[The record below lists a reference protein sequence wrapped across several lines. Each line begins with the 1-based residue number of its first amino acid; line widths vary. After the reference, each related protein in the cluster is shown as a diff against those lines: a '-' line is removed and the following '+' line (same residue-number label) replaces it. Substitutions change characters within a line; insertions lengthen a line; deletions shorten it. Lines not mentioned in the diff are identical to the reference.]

1 MVLMTATTLNPD
13 LTAEQSRRV
22 RLAKIDLDEAIY
34 EAAEQHP
41 DIWPRGL
48 ITKIASDL
56 GVTPA
61 TVRRERTILLPG
73 VKSSHALGR

>member
-1 MVLMTATTLNPD
+1 M
-13 LTAEQSRRV
+13 
-22 RLAKIDLDEAIY
+22 DEAIY

-48 ITKIASDL
+48 ITKIADEL

-61 TVRRERTILLPG
+61 EVRRERTILLPG
-73 VKSSHALGR
+73 VKSAPELGW

>member
-1 MVLMTATTLNPD
+1 MSATALQPGR
-13 LTAEQSRRV
+13 TAEQSRPA
-22 RLAKIDLDEAIY
+22 RLVKIDLDEAIY

-73 VKSSHALGR
+73 VKSSHALGW

>member
-1 MVLMTATTLNPD
+1 MSATALQPGR
-13 LTAEQSRRV
+13 TAEQSRRA
-22 RLAKIDLDEAIY
+22 RLVKIDLDEAIY

-48 ITKIASDL
+48 LTKIATEL

-61 TVRRERTILLPG
+61 TVRRERTLLLPG
-73 VKSSHALGR
+73 VKSAPELGW

>member
-1 MVLMTATTLNPD
+1 MVLMTATTLNSD
-13 LTAEQSRRV
+13 LTAKQSRRA

-61 TVRRERTILLPG
+61 MVRRERAILLPG
-73 VKSSHALGR
+73 VKSSHALGW

>member
-1 MVLMTATTLNPD
+1 MVLMTATSLNSD
-13 LTAEQSRRV
+13 LTAKQSRRA

-48 ITKIASDL
+48 LTKIATEL

-61 TVRRERTILLPG
+61 TVRRERTLLLPG
-73 VKSSHALGR
+73 VKSAPELGW

>member
-1 MVLMTATTLNPD
+1 MTATTLHSD
-13 LTAEQSRRV
+13 LTEQECRRA

-48 ITKIASDL
+48 ITKIVSDL

-73 VKSSHALGR
+73 VKSSHALGW

>member
-1 MVLMTATTLNPD
+1 MTATALQPD
-13 LTAEQSRRV
+13 LNAVQSR

-48 ITKIASDL
+48 ITKIATEL

-73 VKSSHALGR
+73 VKSAPELGW

>member
-1 MVLMTATTLNPD
+1 MTATVLRPGF
-13 LTAEQSRRV
+13 TAEQSRRA

-48 ITKIASDL
+48 ITKIATEL

-61 TVRRERTILLPG
+61 TVRRERTMLLPG
-73 VKSSHALGR
+73 LKSAPELGW

>member
-1 MVLMTATTLNPD
+1 MTATVLRPGF
-13 LTAEQSRRV
+13 TAEQSRRA

-56 GVTPA
+56 GVTPE
-61 TVRRERTILLPG
+61 TVRRERAILLPG
-73 VKSSHALGR
+73 VKSSHALGW

>member
-1 MVLMTATTLNPD
+1 MVLMTAITLNSD
-13 LTAEQSRRV
+13 LTAKQSRCA

-48 ITKIASDL
+48 ITKIADEL

-61 TVRRERTILLPG
+61 EVRRERTILLPG
-73 VKSSHALGR
+73 VKSAPELGW

>member
-1 MVLMTATTLNPD
+1 MSATALRPD
-13 LTAEQSRRV
+13 LTAEQSRRA

-48 ITKIASDL
+48 ITKIATEL

-61 TVRRERTILLPG
+61 TVRRERTMLLPG
-73 VKSSHALGR
+73 VKSAPELGW

>member
-1 MVLMTATTLNPD
+1 MVPMTATTLNSD
-13 LTAEQSRRV
+13 LTAKQSRRA

-48 ITKIASDL
+48 ITKIANDL
-56 GVTPA
+56 GVTPG

-73 VKSSHALGR
+73 VKSSHALGW

>member
-1 MVLMTATTLNPD
+1 MVLMTATAVKAVF
-13 LTAEQSRRV
+13 TAEQSRRA
-22 RLAKIDLDEAIY
+22 RLTKIDLDEAIY

-48 ITKIASDL
+48 ITKIADEL

-61 TVRRERTILLPG
+61 EVRRERTILLPG
-73 VKSSHALGR
+73 VKSAPELGW

>member
-1 MVLMTATTLNPD
+1 MTATAVKAVF
-13 LTAEQSRRV
+13 TAKQSRRA

-41 DIWPRGL
+41 EIWPRGL

-61 TVRRERTILLPG
+61 TVRRERAILLPG
-73 VKSSHALGR
+73 VRSSHALGW

>member
-1 MVLMTATTLNPD
+1 MSLKSLTTLNSD
-13 LTAEQSRRV
+13 LTTKQSCRA

-41 DIWPRGL
+41 EIWPRGL

-61 TVRRERTILLPG
+61 TVRRERAILLPG
-73 VKSSHALGR
+73 VRSSHALGW

>member
-1 MVLMTATTLNPD
+1 MTKTVLQPD
-13 LTAEQSRRV
+13 LTSEQSR
-22 RLAKIDLDEAIY
+22 LAHLVKIDLDEAIY

-61 TVRRERTILLPG
+61 TVRRERTMLLPG
-73 VKSSHALGR
+73 VKSSHGLGW

>member
-1 MVLMTATTLNPD
+1 MTATVLRPGF
-13 LTAEQSRRV
+13 TAEQSRRA

-48 ITKIASDL
+48 ITKIATEL

-61 TVRRERTILLPG
+61 TVRRERTMLLPG
-73 VKSSHALGR
+73 VKSAPELGW

>member
-1 MVLMTATTLNPD
+1 MTAKALQTDFTTGH
-13 LTAEQSRRV
+13 SRCS
-22 RLAKIDLDEAIY
+22 RLVKIDLDQAIFD
-34 EAAEQHP
+34 AAEQHP

-48 ITKIASDL
+48 ITKIAREF

-73 VKSSHALGR
+73 VKSAPELGW